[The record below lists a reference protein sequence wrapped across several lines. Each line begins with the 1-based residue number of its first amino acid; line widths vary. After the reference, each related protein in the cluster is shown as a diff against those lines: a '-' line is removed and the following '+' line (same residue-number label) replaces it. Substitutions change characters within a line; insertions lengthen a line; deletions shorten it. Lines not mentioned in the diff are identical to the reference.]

1 MGAKS
6 KEERM
11 NKTRLYPTL
20 KELRQQGEFLSSLSE
35 KEYEKFERQGIPSEV
50 TIYVKRRKV
59 SF

>member
-1 MGAKS
+1 
-6 KEERM
+6 M